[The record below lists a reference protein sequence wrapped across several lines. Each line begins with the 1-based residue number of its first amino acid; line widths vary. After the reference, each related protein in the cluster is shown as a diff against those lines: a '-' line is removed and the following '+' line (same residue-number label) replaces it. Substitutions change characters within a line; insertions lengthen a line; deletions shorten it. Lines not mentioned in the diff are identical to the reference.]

1 MSEELEDVAED
12 VVEPTPDPYAD
23 EAQKYGWKPAEEWV
37 GEGHMSAEA
46 FMTRGPGTSRKLEA
60 KLKDAEAK
68 LTTIEQSFDERM
80 KRQENA
86 MQAAADARV
95 KAVEARFKQEILTA
109 AEAGDTERVKHVMAQ
124 QEAFAK
130 GSQEQNV
137 TEPQTD
143 ANGPSDADRE
153 KVAKWMDSQ
162 DWWMVDHIKTGTANG
177 LWNQA
182 ISRGM
187 QDIDEILAHIE
198 EGLSEPSPPAR
209 TAAAVDGGG
218 VGGVR
223 KPNGKSYADIPA
235 DDRRLA
241 EDNFLSE
248 QYYIDAAAAE
258 KMTPQQMYARDYWAQ
273 EAE

>member
-1 MSEELEDVAED
+1 MSEELEGVVED

-86 MQAAADARV
+86 MKAAADARV
-95 KAVEARFKQEILTA
+95 KAVEQRFKQEILTA
-109 AEAGDTERVKHVMAQ
+109 AEAGDTERVKAVMAQ
-124 QEAFAK
+124 QEEFAK

-143 ANGPSDADRE
+143 ANGPSEADIQLVKEWQAR
-153 KVAKWMDSQ
+153 Q
-162 DWWMVDHIKTGTANG
+162 DWWESDPVKTGTANG

-187 QDIDEILAHIE
+187 RNVSDILAHIDA
-198 EGLSEPSPPAR
+198 GMAEPVANGR
-209 TAAAVDGGG
+209 TAAAVDSGGLA
-218 VGGVR
+218 VR

-248 QYYIDAAAAE
+248 QYYIDAAKAE